1 MTKLIAIIMC
11 ALLLTACARED
22 DTTVTETTADT
33 VSFEAGAEEK
43 VKLYI
48 EYVKENHSADMD
60 YELIF
65 LNVDNDNETE
75 MIMTTSYSNTHCV
88 SDLYDIDNS
97 GVYEKIRDFNNAAT
111 DYLVLAKCRGINE
124 QEFLVNFDRD
134 RISYVPVDSTD
145 GMHNLF
151 LDAYFDKGSPETA
164 VKIYVV
170 SDYVAECTGNSFE
183 HITIESVTAENL
195 VTEDVYNEMLEAFKQ
210 SVEFIPIDVKR
221 VKLTSEQLD
230 TLSAD
235 EIYNMIA
242 DSILAMSFT
251 DFEEPFVWLK
261 GVLEK
266 AISETN
272 TDLNRNPTSTILA
285 YGDIN
290 RDGENEF
297 FIGNWN
303 VSVTSSLCKFRLF
316 SEDGIQLV
324 DSEFYSMD
332 NTPFSAV
339 YYDAENEIYIA
350 ENSYFLKDTDGA
362 EIQRVQRLVYNEA
375 KWNIETEDI
384 DSTTVQAHMGEQ
396 IDVDFSVIKISD
408 INDIDKVLEGI
419 NDKIIPQALASDD
432 TANPLIFIETQT
444 PCEPDTELQMDFE
457 YASTLLHDEL
467 EADGKFPEGA
477 IILDDGAYKINGTIY
492 HCLAVCSDN
501 GENVSRMGNFCV
513 SDIDRTAIYISFD
526 PTIDTLG
533 MFADYA
539 GEIDE
544 DDGRTRLIMLT
555 GVRQTSETEFAVSE
569 DTFAIS
575 EEPVDKSYIITDSA
589 ENLTIEKLYPL
600 IDKAEDYMLDGE
612 EFYSFEYAS
621 ADEFR
626 TAVEDYSNAEKEK
639 YKEVFTDTFIS
650 SIPACDNDEYFL
662 FSAGNISTSEYGTG
676 LNRGIDAAYQIS
688 DWQIEVVSETEIR
701 LVHQAFYSMYPEATE
716 GDEAVY
722 FKEHVLLNQSDDSVH
737 ELRSDGTRSERL
749 ETYSYTLL
757 WEDNQWKFENFA
769 LWN

>member
-11 ALLLTACARED
+11 ALLLTACAQEN
-22 DTTVTETTADT
+22 DTIVTETTADT
-33 VSFEAGAEEK
+33 VSFEADSDESI
-43 VKLYI
+43 KLYI

-88 SDLYDIDNS
+88 SNLYDIDNS
-97 GVYEKIRDFNNAAT
+97 GVYKIRVFNNAAT

-124 QEFLVNFDRD
+124 QEFFVNFDRD
-134 RISYVPVDSTD
+134 RISYVSVDNTYE
-145 GMHNLF
+145 MQTLF
-151 LDAYFDKGSPETA
+151 FNGYYDEGSPETA
-164 VKIYVV
+164 VKIYKV
-170 SDYVAECTGNSFE
+170 SDYVAECTGKSFE
-183 HITIESVTAENL
+183 HITIEGVTAENL

-210 SVEFIPIDVKR
+210 SVEFIPTDVKR
-221 VKLTSEQLD
+221 VKLTPEQLD

-272 TDLNRNPTSTILA
+272 TDLNGNPTSTILA

-316 SEDGIQLV
+316 SEDGVQLV

-384 DSTTVQAHMGEQ
+384 DSTTVQAYMGEQ

-432 TANPLIFIETQT
+432 TARPLIFIETQT
-444 PCEPDTELQMDFE
+444 PCDPDTDLQMDFE

-501 GENVSRMGNFCV
+501 GENISRMGNFCV
-513 SDIDRTAIYISFD
+513 SDIDRTAVYICFD

-533 MFADYA
+533 MFGDYA

-555 GVRQTSETEFAVSE
+555 GARQASETEPSVSE
-569 DTFAIS
+569 DTSAIS
-575 EEPVDKSYIITDSA
+575 EEPVDKSYFVTESA

-600 IDKAEDYMLDGE
+600 IDKAEKYMLGGK

-621 ADEFR
+621 ADELR
-626 TAVEDYSNAEKEK
+626 TAVEDYSNTEKEK
-639 YKEVFTDTFIS
+639 YKEVFTDAFIS
-650 SIPACDNDEYFL
+650 SIPTCDNDEYFL

-676 LNRGIDAAYQIS
+676 LNRG
-688 DWQIEVVSETEIR
+688 
-701 LVHQAFYSMYPEATE
+701 
-716 GDEAVY
+716 
-722 FKEHVLLNQSDDSVH
+722 
-737 ELRSDGTRSERL
+737 
-749 ETYSYTLL
+749 
-757 WEDNQWKFENFA
+757 
-769 LWN
+769 

>member
-11 ALLLTACARED
+11 ALLLTACAQED
-22 DTTVTETTADT
+22 DTIVTETTADT

-88 SDLYDIDNS
+88 STLYDIDNS
-97 GVYEKIRDFNNAAT
+97 GVYKIRVFNNAAT

-124 QEFLVNFDRD
+124 QEFFVNFDRD
-134 RISYVPVDSTD
+134 RISYVSVDNTYE
-145 GMHNLF
+145 MQTLF
-151 LDAYFDKGSPETA
+151 LNGYYDEGSPETA
-164 VKIYVV
+164 VKIYKV

-183 HITIESVTAENL
+183 HITIKGVTAENL

-210 SVEFIPIDVKR
+210 SVEFIPTDVKR

-230 TLSAD
+230 TLSVD
-235 EIYNMIA
+235 EIYNMI
-242 DSILAMSFT
+242 DDTRLAM
-251 DFEEPFVWLK
+251 DYVEYE
-261 GVLEK
+261 
-266 AISETN
+266 
-272 TDLNRNPTSTILA
+272 
-285 YGDIN
+285 DIN
-290 RDGENEF
+290 SQPLESENY
-297 FIGNWN
+297 
-303 VSVTSSLCKFRLF
+303 V
-316 SEDGIQLV
+316 
-324 DSEFYSMD
+324 
-332 NTPFSAV
+332 
-339 YYDAENEIYIA
+339 
-350 ENSYFLKDTDGA
+350 
-362 EIQRVQRLVYNEA
+362 
-375 KWNIETEDI
+375 
-384 DSTTVQAHMGEQ
+384 
-396 IDVDFSVIKISD
+396 
-408 INDIDKVLEGI
+408 
-419 NDKIIPQALASDD
+419 
-432 TANPLIFIETQT
+432 
-444 PCEPDTELQMDFE
+444 
-457 YASTLLHDEL
+457 
-467 EADGKFPEGA
+467 
-477 IILDDGAYKINGTIY
+477 
-492 HCLAVCSDN
+492 
-501 GENVSRMGNFCV
+501 
-513 SDIDRTAIYISFD
+513 
-526 PTIDTLG
+526 
-533 MFADYA
+533 
-539 GEIDE
+539 
-544 DDGRTRLIMLT
+544 
-555 GVRQTSETEFAVSE
+555 
-569 DTFAIS
+569 
-575 EEPVDKSYIITDSA
+575 ITDSA

-639 YKEVFTDTFIS
+639 YKEVFTDAFIS
-650 SIPACDNDEYFL
+650 SIPTCDNDEYFL

-688 DWQIEVVSETEIR
+688 DWQIEVVSGTEIK

>member
-1 MTKLIAIIMC
+1 MKIAKCISVILC
-11 ALLLTACARED
+11 VLLLTACARED

-124 QEFLVNFDRD
+124 QELLVNFDRD

-170 SDYVAECTGNSFE
+170 SDYVSECTGKSFE
-183 HITIESVTAENL
+183 HITVEGVTVENL

-210 SVEFIPIDVKR
+210 SVEFIPMDVKR

-235 EIYNMIA
+235 EICNML
-242 DSILAMSFT
+242 DDTRLAM
-251 DFEEPFVWLK
+251 DYVEYE
-261 GVLEK
+261 
-266 AISETN
+266 
-272 TDLNRNPTSTILA
+272 
-285 YGDIN
+285 DIN
-290 RDGENEF
+290 SQPLESENY
-297 FIGNWN
+297 
-303 VSVTSSLCKFRLF
+303 V
-316 SEDGIQLV
+316 
-324 DSEFYSMD
+324 
-332 NTPFSAV
+332 
-339 YYDAENEIYIA
+339 
-350 ENSYFLKDTDGA
+350 
-362 EIQRVQRLVYNEA
+362 
-375 KWNIETEDI
+375 
-384 DSTTVQAHMGEQ
+384 
-396 IDVDFSVIKISD
+396 
-408 INDIDKVLEGI
+408 
-419 NDKIIPQALASDD
+419 
-432 TANPLIFIETQT
+432 
-444 PCEPDTELQMDFE
+444 
-457 YASTLLHDEL
+457 
-467 EADGKFPEGA
+467 
-477 IILDDGAYKINGTIY
+477 
-492 HCLAVCSDN
+492 
-501 GENVSRMGNFCV
+501 
-513 SDIDRTAIYISFD
+513 
-526 PTIDTLG
+526 
-533 MFADYA
+533 
-539 GEIDE
+539 
-544 DDGRTRLIMLT
+544 
-555 GVRQTSETEFAVSE
+555 
-569 DTFAIS
+569 
-575 EEPVDKSYIITDSA
+575 ITDSA

-600 IDKAEDYMLDGE
+600 IDKAEEYMLDGE
-612 EFYSFEYAS
+612 EFYAFEYAS

-626 TAVEDYSNAEKEK
+626 TAVEDYSNTEKEK
-639 YKEVFTDTFIS
+639 YKDVFTDAFIN
-650 SIPACDNDEYFL
+650 SIPMPDNDEYYL
-662 FSAGNISTSEYGTG
+662 FSAGNISTSEYETG

-688 DWQIEVVSETEIR
+688 DWQIEVVSETEIK